1 MIRIHHAL
9 KSSRAAIDLVSIM
22 VGIIVI
28 GLIGGV
34 IAATVFAVIPWSQ
47 DKAAKQQLDSI
58 ASAESAYRGLSADKD
73 SSLKDASSSPT
84 NSADA
89 NQVVLNSA
97 FTGSKGLS
105 TNNLLQESDIYC
117 VISSTD
123 GADYTAYVKSG
134 SGAIYTRNSKSPTY
148 QVQDTRS
155 TCLGDI
161 TNGALPGTTGNAGSG
176 AGSGT
181 GTGSGSSGGGT
192 TTPTVDPTAF
202 TASSLVQG
210 SMKYGSSYAI
220 ASDGIYGWGDNNFG
234 RVDPKNTTKVG
245 TSRVIT
251 SPQLVL
257 AGDFVQ
263 ITSSNTYT
271 VAVTRTG
278 DVYTWG
284 GISSYSE
291 TPITKLSSLSN
302 IAKVALGEKHLIAM
316 TKTGGVV
323 GYGVND
329 FGQVGNR
336 STTAVPASAPV
347 TILTNAGPN
356 PIIDIAA
363 TQRAS
368 AVLRADGEVDTW
380 GNNTSNELGNG
391 TLGGTMTY
399 PTRNKMPVTNGIS
412 IQAANS
418 TFAVLTSDGK
428 AFVWGDNSTGI
439 YADGTTT
446 SPSTAAT
453 TAPRQIASLADKN
466 IKKLVIGPYA
476 SYAID
481 ANNTTYSWGYNQGKL
496 GNGTSSAQ
504 YTPTALTISGETIK
518 DATSGFSTTF
528 LLTDSGKIYGVGNN
542 SKYELGQGPG
552 DSVFK
557 NSPTLIKLIPT
568 S

>member
-1 MIRIHHAL
+1 MLRIHQVL
-9 KSSRAAIDLVSIM
+9 KSSRAAIDLASIM

-47 DKAAKQQLDSI
+47 DNAAKQQLDSV

-73 SSLKDASSSPT
+73 SGLKDASSSPT

-105 TNNLLQESDIYC
+105 TNNLLQESDTYC

-161 TNGALPGTTGNAGSG
+161 TNGALPGTAGNAGSG
-176 AGSGT
+176 AGSGST
-181 GTGSGSSGGGT
+181 GGGT
-192 TTPTVDPTAF
+192 TTPVVDATAF
-202 TASSLVQG
+202 TPSSLVQG
-210 SMKYGSSYAI
+210 SMRYGSSYAI

-263 ITSSNTYT
+263 VTASNTYT

-278 DVYTWG
+278 DVYAWG

-302 IAKVALGEKHLIAM
+302 IAKVALGDTHLIAM
-316 TKTGGVV
+316 TKTGGVL

-329 FGQVGNR
+329 VGQVGNR
-336 STTAVPASAPV
+336 STTTVPASTPA
-347 TILTNAGPN
+347 TILTNGGTN
-356 PIIDIAA
+356 PVIDIAA
-363 TQRAS
+363 TQKAS
-368 AVLRADGEVDTW
+368 AVLRADGEIDTW
-380 GNNTSNELGNG
+380 GNNISGELGNG
-391 TLGGTMTY
+391 TFGGNIPY
-399 PTRNKMPVTNGIS
+399 PTQNKMPVKTGIS

-446 SPSTAAT
+446 SPATGAAT
-453 TAPRQIASLADKN
+453 VPRQIASLADKN
-466 IKKLVIGPYA
+466 IKKLVIGVYA

-481 ANNTTYSWGYNQGKL
+481 SNNTTYSWGFNRGKI
-496 GNGTSSAQ
+496 GNGTSTAQ
-504 YTPTALTISGETIK
+504 YTPVELAIPGETIK
-518 DATSGFSTTF
+518 DATSGFTTTF
-528 LLTDSGKIYGVGNN
+528 LLTNSGKLYGVGSN
-542 SKYELGQGPG
+542 SKYELGQGPT
-552 DSVFK
+552 DSVAK
-557 NSPTLIKLIPT
+557 SSPTIIKLIPT
-568 S
+568 P